1 MSDGSTEVNVSS
13 QQADKDFENEVRRI
27 ARAKWPCA
35 EFSGAEM
42 LDGRERDGVF
52 ETEESVNYLEA
63 TVSSGSG
70 KAKDDTRKLFKAI
83 AEHNRKGTLK
93 VAIGWFVTK
102 NEPTADQRKEVQ
114 EIGKGQVRAVS
125 FSQFQQSLIDVR
137 AYLSARSNHS
147 FGSVQDFTSSSLT
160 PSVPFVELGLS
171 SMLGQALSVREV
183 IEQLLVGK
191 HFAITGQY
199 GAGKSMTLREIFV
212 RLHDKYVKGVTPKF
226 PVYINLRE
234 HSGQR
239 DPVEILERH
248 ARSIGFESPPSLIRA
263 WRAGFVILLADGFN
277 EIASLGVQGSWK
289 KLKDLRMRSLE
300 GIRKLI
306 RDSVNVGVVV
316 GGRSHYFESE
326 HELGSALG
334 LRNPTSLSMDE
345 FSDEQMKTF
354 LSAFP
359 SVDGNASLPAWLPTR
374 PLLLGYLASKDL
386 LAGFNGSIT
395 PLDAVDGWDYL
406 LDRIYQREQQI
417 ETNLDGATLRRIL
430 ERASTMARSSEDGLG
445 PITRSSLVAVF
456 NEVCGYE
463 PDEQGLLAIQRLP
476 GLGIHRAED
485 ESRCFVDK
493 ELAAVCT
500 GTELFR
506 FFETPYEIVKN
517 QIWVDS
523 MSSCERCINP
533 VGAETTIRKI
543 RAKGDARGLVRQTVA
558 FLNTRTDISC
568 ARGDVASVV
577 VAGDFE
583 LDIPLSVKEMNYSP
597 TNIDFHR
604 GMVDLS
610 RLSFSHCL
618 FDHIAIENDIPMDR
632 LPRFDQCLF
641 DRVTGRISAQD
652 LPEDKFSVSCEYGA
666 FDEIGT
672 NGAIRATQ
680 MSIGEKV
687 LLITL
692 RKLFVQSLS
701 GRAEGALYR
710 GLDVDERRCVAD
722 VLALLKRHQLATE
735 YSRGDG
741 IIWLPVRKA
750 LGRVKRILNAP
761 VQCGEAIVRD
771 AKEIA

>member
-1 MSDGSTEVNVSS
+1 MSS
-13 QQADKDFENEVRRI
+13 QHADKDFENEVRRI
-27 ARAKWPCA
+27 ARAKWPSA
-35 EFSGAEM
+35 AFSGAQM

-70 KAKDDTRKLFKAI
+70 KAKEDTRKLFKAI
-83 AEHNRKGTLK
+83 ADHNRKGTLK

-137 AYLSARSNHS
+137 AYLSARNNHS
-147 FGSVQDFTSSSLT
+147 FGSVQDFTSNSRT

-171 SMLGQALSVREV
+171 NISGQAFSVRLI
-183 IEQLLVGK
+183 IEQLLAGQ

-199 GAGKSMTLREIFV
+199 GAGKSMTLRELFV
-212 RLHDKYVKGVTPKF
+212 RLRDKYIAGATPKF

-239 DPVEILERH
+239 DPIEILERH
-248 ARSIGFESPPSLIRA
+248 ARSIGFDSPPSLIRA
-263 WRAGFVILLADGFN
+263 WRAGFVVLLADGFD

-306 RDSVNVGVVV
+306 RDSANVGVVV

-326 HELGSALG
+326 YELGSALG
-334 LRNPTSLSMDE
+334 LRNPIALSLDE

-359 SVDGNASLPAWLPTR
+359 GADGNVSLPAWLPTR

-386 LAGFNGSIT
+386 LTGFSSSVT

-417 ETNLDGATLRRIL
+417 ETNLDGVTLRRIL
-430 ERASTMARSSEDGLG
+430 ERVSTLARSSEDGLG
-445 PITRSSLVAVF
+445 PITRSSLVTVF
-456 NEVCGYE
+456 TEVCGYE

-493 ELAAVCT
+493 ELAAVCA
-500 GTELFR
+500 GIELFR
-506 FFETPYEIVKN
+506 FFEAPYETAKSPT
-517 QIWVDS
+517 WVDS
-523 MSSCERCINP
+523 MSSCEHCINP
-533 VGAETTIRKI
+533 VGSETAIRKI
-543 RAKGDARGLVRQTVA
+543 RTKGDARGLVRQAIA

-568 ARGDVASVV
+568 ARGDIASVV
-577 VAGDFE
+577 VTGDLE
-583 LDIPLSVKEMNYSP
+583 LDIPLSVKEMNYSR
-597 TNIDFHR
+597 TSMDFHR
-604 GMVDLS
+604 GMADLS
-610 RLSFSHCL
+610 RLSFNHCL
-618 FDHIAIENDIPMDR
+618 FDHISIENDVPMER
-632 LPRFDQCLF
+632 LPRFEQCLF
-641 DRVTGRISAQD
+641 DRVTGRISAHD
-652 LPEDKFSVSCEYGA
+652 LPADKFSISCEYGA

-710 GLDVDERRCVAD
+710 GLDVDERRCVSD

-750 LGRVKRILNAP
+750 LGRVKKILSAP
-761 VQCGEAIVRD
+761 VQCGEAIVQE